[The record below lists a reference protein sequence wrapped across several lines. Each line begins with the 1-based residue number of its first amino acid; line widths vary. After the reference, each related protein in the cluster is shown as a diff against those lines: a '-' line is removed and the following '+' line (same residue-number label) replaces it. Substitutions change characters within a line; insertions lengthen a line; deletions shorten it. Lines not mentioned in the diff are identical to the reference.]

1 MKQTYLCF
9 VLSAAV
15 GLGQAVS
22 PTLNGS
28 PSREIG
34 QPSLQQP
41 LISVAPNLVEG
52 REVNGPS
59 SIAFDTSVT
68 PPILYVVDSGNNRI
82 LAWSN
87 PTSLSP
93 CAIGSALPCGKAN
106 LVIGP
111 RPGDFQTTL
120 PGGPNA
126 NAGQLSTGLYLP
138 SSIAVDSSGNLYVV
152 DTENNRVLRFPAP
165 FKQTSSLLAV
175 DLVIGQK
182 TASSGGAP
190 NQGQQL
196 PTAQTLNLTG
206 GNFGATVAIDPS
218 GNVWVT
224 DPGNNRA
231 LMFPTSALV
240 PNTIL
245 PTATLVLGESSFT
258 SSTPVNPPGSTA
270 QLVKTTLNQPTGMAF
285 DSNGNLYI
293 TDSYY
298 QRVMYYLSP
307 VNANGLSASRIL
319 GICEQLPN
327 AVPPQTCTPAATNQ
341 YQIFA
346 PTGLFTDSAGHL
358 YVAEAGNNRISEY
371 DVPGN
376 WPAPP
381 NPSIIPQV
389 VEDSPPILAVI
400 GQNGPTDFTDGKANK
415 GQPTASSSSVSTP
428 RGGVFNAGNLW
439 LADFGNNRVLGF
451 QPQSGSYNTASYL
464 AGQVDFFYSQPNLIE
479 GRELYLTAANV
490 VGGDVA
496 IDHSS
501 NPPHLYIADTYNNR
515 ILGFRNAL
523 TVQAGQLADIVIG
536 QADLPGYPGS
546 AFYQA
551 QYNNPY
557 NDPTIAVN
565 TGLNRPSG
573 VIVDNAGNLWVADTG
588 NGRVLRFATPFTQTS
603 GSQQTPS
610 LVLGQSG
617 YNQQQ
622 FGASQGTMQSPYG
635 LALFSDGSLAVSD
648 PSLNRIL
655 VFKRPAGGDFQS
667 SSNASIVLGQQTF
680 NNSSPAAGA
689 SGLSNPAHIAVDS
702 SDRLY
707 VADSTNNR
715 LVVLNNTSPINAY
728 ANGSSWSFTLNNVDQ
743 PQGVIVN
750 QLTGEIWVS
759 LGNDVIWRLPE
770 LESLEL
776 SSNPNAPAYTQ
787 QLNLQ
792 TTPFAIT
799 LDDTNNLIVA
809 EGSNRVT
816 FYYPKLSYYNVASY
830 NGGDTFGNYNQG
842 LAPGQLA
849 LVFQVG
855 QNFNFTPAAATT
867 NPWPLTMSNL
877 QITVNGVPAP
887 IFRVDAIDI
896 CFQVPSSTPPTGTA
910 NYVVTNVTTGAIVAV
925 GSIPMAQYNPAFFA
939 ANAQGFGAVAALNDG
954 GTNGINSPSNP
965 VSRNSNATDFTHYIT
980 FYLTGGGVFT
990 GGPGAPPQDGY
1001 APTALAATAVVPQMI
1016 NTSFGA
1022 NADAPST
1029 LLNYSGAGGFAGGW
1043 QINWYVSYLIP
1054 PSSDTGGVTIV
1065 AVTLDGVPST
1075 IGPSGSLLQLYFY
1088 AK

>member
-15 GLGQAVS
+15 GFGQAVS
-22 PTLNGS
+22 PTLNGT

-52 REVNGPS
+52 REVNSPS
-59 SIAFDTSVT
+59 SIAFDTSVS
-68 PPILYVVDSGNNRI
+68 PPILYVVDSANNRI
-82 LAWSN
+82 LAWNN
-87 PTSLSP
+87 PTSLIP
-93 CAIGSALPCGKAN
+93 CAIKNPTCGFAN

-120 PGGPNA
+120 QGGPSA

-138 SSIAVDSSGNLYVV
+138 SSVAVDSSGNLYVV
-152 DTENNRVLRFPAP
+152 DTGNNRVLRFPAP

-182 TASSGGAP
+182 TASSGGQP

-231 LMFPTSALV
+231 LMFPTSVLV
-240 PNTIL
+240 PNTIN
-245 PTATLVLGESSFT
+245 PTATIVLGQSTFT
-258 SSTPVNPPGSTA
+258 TNAVVNPPNVPA

-293 TDSYY
+293 VDSYY

-307 VNANGLSASRIL
+307 VNSNGLSASRIL
-319 GICEQLPN
+319 GLCEQLPN
-327 AVPPQTCTPAATNQ
+327 AVPPQTCTPQSTNQ
-341 YQIFA
+341 YQIFG
-346 PTGLFTDSAGHL
+346 PTGLFTDPTGHL
-358 YVAEAGNNRISEY
+358 YVAEAGNNRISQY
-371 DVPGN
+371 DLPGN

-381 NPSIIPQV
+381 NPAIQPQV

-415 GQPTASSSSVSTP
+415 GQPTATSSSLSFP
-428 RGGVFNAGNLW
+428 RGGAFNAGNLW
-439 LADFGNNRVLGF
+439 LADYGNNRVLGF
-451 QPQSGSYNTASYL
+451 QPQSGTYNTASYL
-464 AGQVDFFYSQPNLIE
+464 VGQVDFFYSQPNLIE
-479 GRELYLTAANV
+479 GRELYLTASNV

-515 ILGFRNAL
+515 ILGFKNAL
-523 TVQAGQLADIVIG
+523 TVQAGQVADIVIG
-536 QADLPGYPGS
+536 QVDLPGYPGS

-551 QYNNPY
+551 QFNNPQ
-557 NDPTIAVN
+557 NDPTIPTS

-573 VIVDNAGNLWVADTG
+573 VIVDSAGNLLVADTG

-603 GSQQTPS
+603 VSGQMPN

-622 FGASQGTMQSPYG
+622 FGASQGTMQAPYG

-648 PSLNRIL
+648 PALNRVL

-667 SSNASIVLGQQTF
+667 GANASIVLGQQTF
-680 NNSSPAAGA
+680 NNSSTSNGPG
-689 SGLSNPAHIAVDS
+689 GLNNPAHIAVDS

-715 LVVLNNTSPINAY
+715 LVVLNNTSPINTY
-728 ANGSSWSFTLNNVDQ
+728 PNGSSWSFVLNNVDQ

-759 LGNDVIWRLPE
+759 LGDDLIWRLPE
-770 LESLEL
+770 FDALQLE
-776 SSNPNAPAYTQ
+776 SNPNAPAYTQ
-787 QLNLQ
+787 QLSLQ

-830 NGGDTFGNYNQG
+830 NGGDAAGNYNQG

-855 QNFNFTPAAATT
+855 QNFNFTPAVETT
-867 NPWPLTMSNL
+867 NPWPTTLSNL

-887 IFRVDAIDI
+887 IFRVDAVDI

-910 NYVVTNVTTGAIVAV
+910 NFVVTNTITNAIVAV

-939 ANAQGFGAVAALNDG
+939 ANSQGFGAVAALNDDN
-954 GTNGINSPSNP
+954 TVNSQSNP
-965 VSRNSNATDFTHYIT
+965 VSRSSSNSPPFNHYIQ

-1001 APTALAATAVVPQMI
+1001 APTALASTAVPVTII
-1016 NTSFGA
+1016 NGSFGTNGIA
-1022 NADAPST
+1022 PAD
-1029 LLNYSGAGGFAGGW
+1029 LIQYSGAGAFAGGW
-1043 QINWYVSYLIP
+1043 QINWYVSSSIP
-1054 PSSDTGGVTIV
+1054 PSSTGGPVIV
-1065 AVTLDGVPST
+1065 VVQLGGVNSNVGPDGAQ
-1075 IGPSGSLLQLYFY
+1075 LQLYFY